1 MANSIQYAKIVSVPS
16 EKVDTN
22 ELAGRVRVAFAE
34 YEAATEQ
41 STITMF
47 TIPNGARILSGS
59 VSYDALNSS
68 TTISVGHGAYT
79 NSAGTAVALDVDE
92 YKAAAASTSAETVV
106 AADTIAL
113 GRNSV
118 VNADKDGI
126 PVTVTLAGA
135 NGAGTIPVSYT
146 HLTLPTIYS
155 V

>member
-118 VNADKDGI
+118 VDADKDGL

-135 NGAGTIPVSYT
+135 DGAGTIQLQLLYVKD
-146 HLTLPTIYS
+146 
-155 V
+155 

>member
-16 EKVDTN
+16 VKVDTN

-41 STITMF
+41 STVTMF
-47 TIPNGARILSGS
+47 TIPNGARILSS
-59 VSYDALNSS
+59 TLSYDALNSS
-68 TTISVGHGAYT
+68 TTMSVGHGAYV

-106 AADTIAL
+106 AADTMAL

-118 VNADKDGI
+118 VDANEDGI

-135 NGAGTIPVSYT
+135 NGAGTIQLQMLYVKD
-146 HLTLPTIYS
+146 
-155 V
+155 

>member
-59 VSYDALNSS
+59 VSYAALNSS

-79 NSAGTAVALDVDE
+79 NSAGTAVSADVDE

-118 VNADKDGI
+118 VDADQDGI

-135 NGAGTIPVSYT
+135 DGAGTIQLQLLYVKD
-146 HLTLPTIYS
+146 
-155 V
+155 

>member
-34 YEAATEQ
+34 YEASAEQ
-41 STITMF
+41 STVTMF

-59 VSYDALNSS
+59 VSYDALGAS

-79 NSAGTAVALDVDE
+79 DASGAAVALDVDE
-92 YKAAAASTSAETVV
+92 YKAAAASTSAQSVV

-113 GRNSV
+113 GKNSV
-118 VNADKDGI
+118 VDADKDGI

-135 NGAGTIPVSYT
+135 NGTGTIQLQLLYVKD
-146 HLTLPTIYS
+146 
-155 V
+155 

>member
-41 STITMF
+41 STVTMF
-47 TIPNGARILSGS
+47 TIPNGARILSS
-59 VSYDALNSS
+59 TLSYDALNSS
-68 TTISVGHGAYT
+68 TTMSVGHGAYV

-118 VNADKDGI
+118 VDANEDGV

-135 NGAGTIPVSYT
+135 NGTGTIQLQMFYV
-146 HLTLPTIYS
+146 ID
-155 V
+155 

>member
-34 YEAATEQ
+34 YEASAEQ
-41 STITMF
+41 STVTMF
-47 TIPNGARILSGS
+47 YIPNGARILSGS
-59 VSYDALNSS
+59 VSYDALGAS

-79 NSAGTAVALDVDE
+79 NSSGTAVSADVDE

-118 VNADKDGI
+118 VDADKDGI

-135 NGAGTIPVSYT
+135 DGAGTIQLQLLYVKD
-146 HLTLPTIYS
+146 
-155 V
+155 